1 MATLAW
7 RAPSY
12 ICKSGLFMAARMTAG
27 SGGAEQC
34 LPLRPLRRAHPS
46 SAGPCGWVQSC
57 FHLWNEWVLM
67 GLWFWGEA
75 LGLPAGPTGQGK

>member
-27 SGGAEQC
+27 SGALSNTCSPSPPWGPAGGSNPD
-34 LPLRPLRRAHPS
+34 PL
-46 SAGPCGWVQSC
+46 
-57 FHLWNEWVLM
+57 
-67 GLWFWGEA
+67 WGEQRMVV
-75 LGLPAGPTGQGK
+75 GLQLVDETG